1 MAAPLSLKNIGYVIL
16 FARDVEKA
24 AAFYSDALG
33 VPVKM
38 ASPEWT
44 ELGTEGT
51 TLALHRHDRD
61 VPRGEAQAE
70 VVFNVEDVRAA
81 HAALRKRDI
90 ACSDL
95 KVVWE
100 GGPVVGVSSNFTDPD
115 GNRLSIHGTVPKAQW
130 PGA

>member
-1 MAAPLSLKNIGYVIL
+1 MTAPLSLTSLGYVIL
-16 FARDVEKA
+16 FVRDVEKT
-24 AAFYSDALG
+24 AAFYRDALG

-81 HAALRKRDI
+81 HAALRKRDVRVD
-90 ACSDL
+90 DL
-95 KVVWE
+95 KQVWE
-100 GGPVVGVSSNFTDPD
+100 GGPVVGVSAKFTDPD
-115 GNRLSIHGTVPKAQW
+115 GNRLSIHGTVPKAEW